1 MTRAGVDSFS
11 AKSGGRMGWRRI
23 ICDCMPAAVL
33 DLTHLMLICCI
44 LGVLLSIPASTAR
57 AEGASGKSV
66 FDTVIIR
73 NRTPENTKTPDAGPK
88 NQQKDN
94 SAGAASEPG
103 DQPGPVPASKEGSSD
118 QNKDPSSARDAKGAG
133 GGTSGDAK
141 GHGGGAGHSSRGHEK
156 SHAATVVRE
165 AGVSAE
171 GGKTSFHL
179 TLSAGVRVE
188 IFTLANPYRVII
200 DLPDVEFA
208 LHDGTGHKGGGLVSA
223 FRYGLFAD
231 KKGRIVIDATGPVR
245 IEGAKM
251 MHIAR
256 SGAVTL
262 EMQLVSISEAEF
274 GAGTGAVSSAAA
286 AAAQPAPRPAIF
298 DDPLVSPSEDK
309 KPRVLIDPGHGGIDP
324 GAVGINNLLE
334 KTVVLDVAKRIE
346 RRLTATGRYRVALT
360 RDRDVFLSLDQR
372 VEMSTELG
380 VDLFVS
386 LHADSLESR
395 TVATHVRGATIYTL
409 SERASDEQARLMA
422 EKENSSDQAA
432 GIDSGA
438 FKVDSEEVRSIL
450 FDLMKRETS
459 NFSTD
464 FSNLLVSR
472 LKQSVTVSREPQ
484 RSAAF
489 RVLKQ
494 TKAPSVL
501 VELGYLSNDV
511 DAKLMRQSEW
521 QGKVAQSIV
530 AAIDAFFD
538 KRTARTGR

>member
-1 MTRAGVDSFS
+1 M
-11 AKSGGRMGWRRI
+11 
-23 ICDCMPAAVL
+23 
-33 DLTHLMLICCI
+33 
-44 LGVLLSIPASTAR
+44 
-57 AEGASGKSV
+57 
-66 FDTVIIR
+66 
-73 NRTPENTKTPDAGPK
+73 
-88 NQQKDN
+88 
-94 SAGAASEPG
+94 
-103 DQPGPVPASKEGSSD
+103 
-118 QNKDPSSARDAKGAG
+118 
-133 GGTSGDAK
+133 
-141 GHGGGAGHSSRGHEK
+141 
-156 SHAATVVRE
+156 
-165 AGVSAE
+165 
-171 GGKTSFHL
+171 
-179 TLSAGVRVE
+179 
-188 IFTLANPYRVII
+188 
-200 DLPDVEFA
+200 
-208 LHDGTGHKGGGLVSA
+208 
-223 FRYGLFAD
+223 
-231 KKGRIVIDATGPVR
+231 
-245 IEGAKM
+245 
-251 MHIAR
+251 
-256 SGAVTL
+256 
-262 EMQLVSISEAEF
+262 
-274 GAGTGAVSSAAA
+274 
-286 AAAQPAPRPAIF
+286 
-298 DDPLVSPSEDK
+298 
-309 KPRVLIDPGHGGIDP
+309 IDPGHGGIDP